1 MRRMFDLLLK
11 KTENKPVYGMYRY
24 ANQINYASPSVF
36 SFGIT
41 WAECDKIVMDVYGL
55 TTDRNYM
62 LASNGV
68 CGIGYNPGTAAAF
81 TFYQVPNASANVSPA
96 EITDGKRHT
105 VVFTFNHT
113 STAEITNTWDRNWAP
128 VCGYISIEFWKGN
141 TLLKRFV
148 PSTEDLDYD
157 PSGLIYV
164 NHMVDTVSG
173 EKIRASIGSRY
184 LLQEVQ

>member
-1 MRRMFDLLLK
+1 MRRMFDLMLK
-11 KTENKPVYGMYRY
+11 KAEKKPVYGMYRY
-24 ANQINYASPSVF
+24 ANQINYTSPAVF
-36 SFGIT
+36 SFGIS
-41 WAECDKIVMDVYGL
+41 WAECDKVVMDIYGL
-55 TTDRNYM
+55 TTDKNYM
-62 LASNGV
+62 LASNNV

-81 TFYQVPNASANVSPA
+81 NFYQVPNASANVSPA

-148 PSTEDLDYD
+148 PSTDNLDYD
-157 PSGLIYV
+157 SSGNVFV
-164 NHMVDTVSG
+164 NHMVDKISG
-173 EKIRASIGSRY
+173 NKIQASIGSRY
-184 LLQEVQ
+184 FLQEVQ